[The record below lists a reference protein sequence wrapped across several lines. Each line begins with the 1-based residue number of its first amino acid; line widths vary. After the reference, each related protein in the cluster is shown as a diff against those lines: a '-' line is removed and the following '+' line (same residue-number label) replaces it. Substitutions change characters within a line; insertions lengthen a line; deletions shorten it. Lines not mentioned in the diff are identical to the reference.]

1 MNHPLLRKHGLHR
14 AALLASLSALAAPA
28 LALQTPLYRAA
39 IEIRPDIFK
48 PGEVLNAGKQPW
60 QDLTRAPELP
70 TDTTVRLTHTSFQ
83 GTGTIGNASATAE
96 HGGTVRVTASTADE
110 QIGSYASIYYEFQLE
125 AKPGAVLPSSIPLR
139 VQALGSV
146 GSEGYATADIT
157 FAMGYRSV
165 PRGPVGSIFQT
176 TGVVSGVGQEPV
188 ITSGNGSIYI
198 DEWAQ
203 IAPYT
208 VITVGLSAHAGAGIG
223 QAEIDLY
230 KNQYGTGSAWVDP
243 VFTVAPEYRGLV
255 NIVGVPVPAVP
266 EPATWA
272 MCLAGLMA
280 LGAMLRPQRRRRQ
293 R

>member
-1 MNHPLLRKHGLHR
+1 MNTPLLCP
-14 AALLASLSALAAPA
+14 AALRRAVLLCSLSALAAPA

-39 IEIRPDIFK
+39 IEVTPDVFT
-48 PGEVLNAGKQPW
+48 PGDTLNAGKLPW
-60 QDLTRAPELP
+60 QDLTRAPQLP

-96 HGGTVRVTASTADE
+96 HGGTVRATASTADE

-165 PRGPVGSIFQT
+165 PRGPVSSIFQT

-188 ITSGNGSIYI
+188 ITNGNGSIYI

-208 VITVGLSAHAGAGIG
+208 PVTVALSAHAGAGLDVRG
-223 QAEIDLY
+223 QDPY
-230 KNQYGTGSAWVDP
+230 KNHYGTGSAWVDP

-255 NIVGVPVPAVP
+255 NIVGVPVSAVP
-266 EPATWA
+266 EPATWV
-272 MCLAGLMA
+272 MSLVGLGSW
-280 LGAMLRPQRRRRQ
+280 LLRPRPRAMRA
-293 R
+293 

>member
-1 MNHPLLRKHGLHR
+1 MKQPLPRTPGLRR
-14 AALLASLSALAAPA
+14 TALLCSLSALAAPA
-28 LALQTPLYRAA
+28 LALQTPLYQAA
-39 IEIRPDIFK
+39 IEITPDVFT
-48 PGEVLNAGKQPW
+48 PGDTLNAGKLPW
-60 QDLTRAPELP
+60 QDLTRAPQLP

-96 HGGTVRVTASTADE
+96 HGGTVRATASTADE

-125 AKPGAVLPSSIPLR
+125 AKPGAVLPGTIPLR

-146 GSEGYATADIT
+146 GSEGYGTADIT

-165 PRGPVGSIFQT
+165 PRGPVSSIFQT

-188 ITSGNGSIYI
+188 ITNGNGAIYI

-208 VITVGLSAHAGAGIG
+208 VVSIALSAHAGAGIG
-223 QAEIDLY
+223 VAEIDRY

-243 VFTVAPEYRGLV
+243 VFTVAPEYRDLV
-255 NIVGVPVPAVP
+255 NIVGVPVSAVP
-266 EPATWA
+266 EPATWVLG
-272 MCLAGLMA
+272 LAGLGV
-280 LGAMLRPQRRRRQ
+280 LLRRPRPGPMRA
-293 R
+293 